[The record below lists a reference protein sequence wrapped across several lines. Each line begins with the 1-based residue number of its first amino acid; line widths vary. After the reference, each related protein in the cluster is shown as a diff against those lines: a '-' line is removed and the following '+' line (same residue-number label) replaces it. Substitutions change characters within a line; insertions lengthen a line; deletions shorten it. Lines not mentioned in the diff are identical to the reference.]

1 VLDAHRAKKRPTAVN
16 HKLLTAAANRLRPTT
31 ATNQVPM
38 GAPTRNALGGPST
51 FTFTSRPN
59 ALAGPSN
66 SNAAIPPAMNR
77 SNATAGPSN
86 PNAAI
91 PPAMNRPNAAA
102 GPSNV
107 ASRIGRNRVVSLP
120 AVSTAIADA
129 ARQEG
134 AVPDNDDFQEFFGR
148 KRKRTSQ
155 PGPHQI
161 SSRTPNTRNVLR
173 RGKEDY
179 AFKIITENA
188 YPTAKERVVSARASH
203 DVALQMAP
211 DAATVATGVQWSPSK
226 VRIYGDMGWVR
237 RSLLKAIASGL
248 VPSFLRLLLPP
259 ALAETLPGGAN
270 TFNTAQYIRSRV
282 LYLLDKG
289 TWLRGPHRGVSHL
302 DILMALTNR

>member
-1 VLDAHRAKKRPTAVN
+1 VLDAHRAKKRKKTVNPT
-16 HKLLTAAANRLRPTT
+16 LLAAAANRLRPTT
-31 ATNQVPM
+31 ATNQANSPIRPR

-59 ALAGPSN
+59 AV
-66 SNAAIPPAMNR
+66 
-77 SNATAGPSN
+77 AGPSN

-91 PPAMNRPNAAA
+91 APAMNRPNATA
-102 GPSNV
+102 GPLNL
-107 ASRIGRNRVVSLP
+107 ASHIRRDRVVSLP

-129 ARQEG
+129 ARQEA
-134 AVPDNDDFQEFFGR
+134 AVLYDDDFQEFFGR

-173 RGKEDY
+173 KGKEDY
-179 AFKIITENA
+179 AFKILTENA
-188 YPTAKERVVSARASH
+188 YPTAQERVVSARASH

-211 DAATVATGVQWSPSK
+211 DAATVATGAQWSPSK
-226 VRIYGDMGWVR
+226 VRLYGDMGWVR

-248 VPSFLRLLLPP
+248 VPSFLRLTLPP
-259 ALAETLPGGAN
+259 ALAETLPGGAS

-282 LYLLDKG
+282 LYLLDRG
-289 TWLRGPHRGVSHL
+289 TWLRGPHGGVSHL
-302 DILMALTNR
+302 ELLMTLTNR